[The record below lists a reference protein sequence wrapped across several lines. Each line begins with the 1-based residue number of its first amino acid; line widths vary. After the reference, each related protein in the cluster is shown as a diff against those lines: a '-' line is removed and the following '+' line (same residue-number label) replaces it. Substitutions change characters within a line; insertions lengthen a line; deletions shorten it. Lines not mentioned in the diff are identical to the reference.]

1 MGAKNLTRL
10 DPYSTPI
17 ANPSYFYPLT
27 LRLDPKEKE
36 VFVKHFNE
44 KYKDDVGNQALYSP
58 IGNAKN
64 FFPKTVSDTNQFLK
78 PLNIEVRN
86 LTIFTGAANNGGRN
100 IHIDG
105 TKLADNETD
114 VILEARLS
122 YYEMAEAPGII
133 RWFPK
138 TQEYIKFVR
147 NEPGKMVAVHWLLPW
162 VSDLLQGKISWE
174 DCPDYEFATSSNAPS
189 AILRTNLP
197 HHVIQGPGVRLTASA
212 QLVWS
217 DSRSPIG
224 VWEHIE
230 KNFHLLGV

>member
-1 MGAKNLTRL
+1 MGAKNLTQYNPY
-10 DPYSTPI
+10 DPPT
-17 ANPSYFYPLT
+17 AHPSYFYPLT
-27 LRLDPKEKE
+27 LRLHETEKAL
-36 VFVKHFNE
+36 FVRYFNE
-44 KYKDDVGNQALYSP
+44 KFKNDVGNQALYSP
-58 IGNAKN
+58 MGDAKG

-78 PLNIEVRN
+78 PLGIEVRN
-86 LTIFTGAANNGGRN
+86 LTVFTGAADNDGKN

-105 TKLADNETD
+105 TKLADNATD

-122 YYEMAEAPGII
+122 YYEMSEAPGII

-138 TQEYIKFVR
+138 TEEYTKFVR

-162 VSDLLQGKISWE
+162 VSDLLRGKISWE
-174 DCPDYEFATSSNAPS
+174 DCPDYEFATTSNAPS
-189 AILRTNLP
+189 AIIRTNLP

-217 DSRSPIG
+217 DTRSPIG